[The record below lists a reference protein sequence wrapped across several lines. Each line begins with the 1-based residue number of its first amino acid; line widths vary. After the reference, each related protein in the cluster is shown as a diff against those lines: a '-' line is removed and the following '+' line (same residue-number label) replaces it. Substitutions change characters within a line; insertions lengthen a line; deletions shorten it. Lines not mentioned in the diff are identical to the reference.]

1 MRDMCHVT
9 QAIFKK
15 VFASGTRHIS
25 FYR

>member
-1 MRDMCHVT
+1 MCHVT